1 MGSVNTARRVYD
13 IVQNKENKQTIYF
26 PNDVT
31 YSTTNILIIIE
42 QEERRKSSLMTK
54 NLLKPIAQTEFSEI
68 FVFTFYLLFYFVN
81 YFGQLIGTLANGL
94 SVRKQV
100 GKDFLN

>member
-31 YSTTNILIIIE
+31 YSTTNINFNNNWIG
-42 QEERRKSSLMTK
+42 RKEK
-54 NLLKPIAQTEFSEI
+54 K
-68 FVFTFYLLFYFVN
+68 
-81 YFGQLIGTLANGL
+81 
-94 SVRKQV
+94 
-100 GKDFLN
+100 